1 MPKFTQTDLGIALGA
16 IAGII
21 VAKKF
26 VRPVVQ
32 GAL

>member
-1 MPKFTQTDLGIALGA
+1 MKFTKQDLGLAIGA
-16 IAGII
+16 MVGII

-26 VRPVVQ
+26 VRPVIQ

>member
-1 MPKFTQTDLGIALGA
+1 MNFTKQDLGIALGCMV
-16 IAGII
+16 GII

-26 VRPVVQ
+26 VRPVIK

>member
-1 MPKFTQTDLGIALGA
+1 MGFTKTDLGLALGA
-16 IAGII
+16 VAGII

-26 VRPVVQ
+26 VRPVIQ